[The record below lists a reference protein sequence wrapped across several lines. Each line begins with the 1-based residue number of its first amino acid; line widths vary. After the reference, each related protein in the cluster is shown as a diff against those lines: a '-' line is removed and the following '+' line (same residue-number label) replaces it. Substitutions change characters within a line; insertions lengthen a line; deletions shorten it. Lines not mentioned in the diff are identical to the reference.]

1 VSPVG
6 GAEDNVMSEV
16 TRPAESAVASVPE
29 EGVFEELESVA
40 IRFAG
45 DSGDGMQLTGTQFTN
60 TSAVLGNDIATLPDF
75 PAEIRAPAGTLAG
88 VSGFQ
93 VNFASHDIFTPG
105 DAPQVLVAMN
115 PAALRA
121 NLADLEPGGTI
132 IVNTDS
138 FSANNLKRANYESN
152 PLENGSLSGFRV
164 IPVPLT
170 TLNRNVVAGIE
181 GLSNKDRDRTQNFFA
196 LGLTFWMYDRSPDT
210 SLEWIKKQFARKPEF
225 LEANTRALKAGYH
238 FGETTETFRTRFR
251 VRSAPAAPGTYRK
264 ITGNQATALGLVT
277 AARRA
282 GKSLFYASYPITPAS
297 DILHELA
304 ALKNF
309 DVRTFQAEDEI
320 AAIGAAI
327 GASFGGAFATTATS
341 GPGIALKSE
350 AMNLAIV
357 LELPLLIIDVQRGG
371 PSTGLPTKTEQSDL
385 LQVMFGRNGESP
397 IPIIAAATPADCF
410 TMVIEAFRL
419 AVRAMS
425 PVIFLS
431 DGYLANSSEP
441 WRLPDP
447 AEIPPIEVHHRTD
460 PDGFLPYLRDEVTLG
475 RPWVLPGTPKMEHR
489 IGGLGK
495 QDVTG
500 NVSYSAE
507 DHEQIV
513 RIRAEKVARL
523 VNTIP
528 EQAVHGPERG
538 DLLVVGW
545 GGTYGAIRSAVG
557 AAQAAGKSVAC
568 THLRYMNPFPRNL
581 GDILSRYKKVL
592 VPELNLGQL
601 SLLLNARFPIR
612 TVGLN
617 KVQGQPFKISEIR
630 QKIDELT

>member
-1 VSPVG
+1 M
-6 GAEDNVMSEV
+6 AEI
-16 TRPAESAVASVPE
+16 TRPKEPE
-29 EGVFEELESVA
+29 LHEGEFEELESVA

-60 TSAVLGNDIATLPDF
+60 TSAVLGNDVSTMPDF

-121 NLADLEPGGTI
+121 NIRDLEPGGTV
-132 IVNTDS
+132 IVNSDNFTP
-138 FSANNLKRANYESN
+138 NNLRRANYETN
-152 PLENGSLSGFRV
+152 PLEDGSLTGFRV
-164 IPVPLT
+164 IPVPLS
-170 TLNRNVVAGIE
+170 TLNRNVVSDIE

-196 LGLTFWMYDRSPDT
+196 LGLTFWMYDRSLDT
-210 SLEWIKKQFARKPEF
+210 TLDWIKVKFGNKPEF
-225 LEANTRALKAGYH
+225 LEANTRALKAGFH
-238 FGETTETFRTRFR
+238 FGETTETFRTRYR
-251 VRSAPAAPGTYRK
+251 IRSAPAAPGTYRK
-264 ITGNQATALGLVT
+264 ITGNEATALGFVT

-282 GKSLFYASYPITPAS
+282 GKTLFYGSYPITPAS
-297 DILHELA
+297 GILHELA

-320 AAIGAAI
+320 AAIGAVI
-327 GASFGGAFATTATS
+327 GAAFGGAFAVTATS

-357 LELPLLIIDVQRGG
+357 LELPMVIADIQRGG
-371 PSTGLPTKTEQSDL
+371 PSTGLPTKSEQSDL
-385 LQVMFGRNGESP
+385 LQVFFGRNGESP
-397 IPIIAAATPADCF
+397 IPIIAAATPSDCF
-410 TMVIEAFRL
+410 TMAMEAFRL

-425 PVIFLS
+425 PVVFLS
-431 DGYLANSSEP
+431 DGYLAESSEP
-441 WRLPDP
+441 WRIPDP
-447 AEIPPIEVHHRTD
+447 ADLPEIEVQHRTD
-460 PDGFLPYLRDEVTLG
+460 PAGFLPYIREEVTLS
-475 RPWVLPGTPKMEHR
+475 RPWVLPGTPGLEHR

-500 NVSYSAE
+500 NVSYSPE
-507 DHEQIV
+507 DHENIV
-513 RIRAEKVARL
+513 KIRAEKVGRL

-528 EQAVHGPERG
+528 EQTVFGPERG

-545 GGTYGAIRSAVG
+545 GGTYGAIRSAVA
-557 AAQAAGKSVAC
+557 AAQSEGKSVAS
-568 THLRYMNPFPRNL
+568 THLRYLNPFPRNL
-581 GDILSRYKKVL
+581 GELLGRYRQIL

-601 SLLLNARFPIR
+601 SLLLNARFPVR
-612 TVGLN
+612 TIGLN
-617 KVQGQPFKISEIR
+617 KVQGQPFKISEIKA
-630 QKIDELT
+630 KIDALVS

>member
-1 VSPVG
+1 M
-6 GAEDNVMSEV
+6 AEI
-16 TRPAESAVASVPE
+16 TRPVEAGDAAEPE

-60 TSAVLGNDIATLPDF
+60 TSAVLGNDVATMPDF

-105 DAPQVLVAMN
+105 DEPQVLVAMN

-121 NLADLEPGGTI
+121 NIADLEPGGTI

-138 FSANNLKRANYESN
+138 FTPGNLRRANYEKN
-152 PLENGSLSGFRV
+152 PLEDGSLSSFHLLQ
-164 IPVPLT
+164 VPLT
-170 TLNRNVVAGIE
+170 TLNRNVVNDIA
-181 GLSNKDRDRTQNFFA
+181 GLSNKDKDRSQNFFA
-196 LGLTFWMYDRSPDT
+196 LGLTFWMYDRTLDT
-210 SLEWIKKQFARKPEF
+210 SLAWIRKQFARKPEF

-238 FGETTETFRTRFR
+238 FGETTETIRTRYR
-251 VRSAPAAPGTYRK
+251 VRSAPATPGTYRK
-264 ITGNQATALGLVT
+264 ITGNQATALGFVT

-282 GKSLFYASYPITPAS
+282 GKALFYGSYPITPAS

-304 ALKNF
+304 VLKQF

-327 GASFGGAFATTATS
+327 GAAFGGAFAATATS

-350 AMNLAIV
+350 MMNLAIV
-357 LELPLLIIDVQRGG
+357 LELPLVIANIQRGG

-385 LQVMFGRNGESP
+385 LQVFFGRNGESP
-397 IPIIAAATPADCF
+397 IPIIAASTPSDCF
-410 TMVIEAFRL
+410 TMAIEAFRL
-419 AVRAMS
+419 AVRAMT

-441 WRLPDP
+441 WRVPDP
-447 AEIPPIEVHHRTD
+447 AEIPPIEVRHRTD

-500 NVSYSAE
+500 NVSYTSE
-507 DHEQIV
+507 DHEQIIK
-513 RIRAEKVARL
+513 IRAEKVARL

-528 EQAVHGPERG
+528 EQTVFGPEEG

-545 GGTYGAIRSAVG
+545 GGTYGAIRSAVSL
-557 AAQAAGKSVAC
+557 AQAQGKSVAS
-568 THLRYMNPFPRNL
+568 THIRYLNPFPRNL
-581 GDILSRYKKVL
+581 GDLLLRYKKVL

-601 SLLLNARFPIR
+601 SFLLNARFPVR
-612 TVGLN
+612 TIGLN

-630 QKIDELT
+630 RKIDELL

>member
-1 VSPVG
+1 MAEITQPTGVG
-6 GAEDNVMSEV
+6 AAPGAESEE
-16 TRPAESAVASVPE
+16 A
-29 EGVFEELESVA
+29 VFEELESVA

-60 TSAVLGNDIATLPDF
+60 TSAVLGNDVSTFPDF

-121 NLADLEPGGTI
+121 NIADLEPSGTI
-132 IVNTDS
+132 IANSDNFTP
-138 FSANNLKRANYESN
+138 NNLRRANYEAN
-152 PLENGSLSGFRV
+152 PLEDGSLKGYRV
-164 IPVPLT
+164 ISVPLS
-170 TLNRNVVAGIE
+170 TLNRNVVADIE
-181 GLSNKDRDRTQNFFA
+181 GLSNKDKDRSQNFFA
-196 LGLTFWMYDRSPDT
+196 LGLTFWMYDRSLET
-210 SLEWIKKQFARKPEF
+210 SLDWIKKQFAKKPEF
-225 LEANTRALKAGYH
+225 LEANTRALKAGFH
-238 FGETTETFRTRFR
+238 FGETTETFRTRYR
-251 VRSAPAAPGTYRK
+251 VRSAPATPGLYRK
-264 ITGNQATALGLVT
+264 ITGNQATALGFLT

-282 GKSLFYASYPITPAS
+282 GKSLFYGSYPITPAS

-304 ALKNF
+304 ALKQF

-320 AAIGAAI
+320 AAIGAVI
-327 GASFGGAFATTATS
+327 GAAFGGAFAVTATS

-357 LELPLLIIDVQRGG
+357 LELPLVIANIQRGG

-397 IPIIAAATPADCF
+397 IPIIAAATPSDCF
-410 TMVIEAFRL
+410 SMAIEAFRL
-419 AVRAMS
+419 AVRAMT

-441 WRLPDP
+441 WRIPD
-447 AEIPPIEVHHRTD
+447 AEEIPRIEVTHRTD
-460 PDGFLPYLRDEVTLG
+460 PEGFLPYLRDEVTLG
-475 RPWVLPGTPKMEHR
+475 RPWVLPGTPKLEHR

-513 RIRAEKVARL
+513 KIRAEKVARL

-528 EQAVHGPERG
+528 EQTVFGPEQG

-557 AAQAAGKSVAC
+557 AAINDGKSVAC
-568 THLRYMNPFPRNL
+568 AHLRYLNPFPRNL
-581 GDILSRYKKVL
+581 CDVLSRYKKVL

-612 TVGLN
+612 TIGLN
-617 KVQGQPFKISEIR
+617 KIQGQPFKISEIK